1 MTPNKYKTKLTLY
14 YTLTFVFIVFTISSS
29 FTGKETL
36 QNIGRT
42 ELIMNLNHSITSSIA
57 YPYFP
62 LIYTGYGVDHMNIN
76 LVNLTSSGLTLG
88 DEIGVFDGL
97 FCVGSAVINEK
108 NILDNG
114 LSIAA
119 SANENLDANPNGYI
133 DGHKITL
140 KTYRSGKV
148 FIVYYETVNN
158 TTNIFEKGGSMF
170 ALIDFSR
177 STEESVQ
184 ENSGEA
190 KIYPNPFSAN
200 LRIEINL
207 PKEKLLTC
215 EIFDINGKQVKSL
228 HKGISEGLQ
237 LLIWDGKDSRD
248 EPVSSGIYFCRV
260 NHSTTKIVYKKLY

>member
-1 MTPNKYKTKLTLY
+1 MTPIINKTKLTIY

-36 QNIGRT
+36 RNIGRT
-42 ELIMNLNHSITSSIA
+42 ELIMNLNHSTISSLI

-76 LVNLTSSGLTLG
+76 LVNLTLTGLTIG
-88 DEIGVFDGL
+88 DEIGVFDDL
-97 FCVGSAVINEK
+97 FCVGSAIINEK
-108 NILDNG
+108 NILDNS

-119 SANENLDANPNGYI
+119 SANENLDTNPNGYI
-133 DGHKITL
+133 EGHKITL

-148 FIVYYETVNN
+148 YIVYYETVNN
-158 TTNIFEKGGSMF
+158 STDIFERGSSMF
-170 ALIDFSR
+170 ALVDFSR
-177 STEESVQ
+177 STEESTQ

-228 HKGISEGLQ
+228 HKGITEGLQ
-237 LLIWDGKDSRD
+237 LLIWNGKDSRD
-248 EPVSSGIYFCRV
+248 EPVSSGVYFCRV
-260 NHSTTKIVYKKLY
+260 NHSTTKIIYKKPY